1 MLMNDMKK
9 KTMKTNK
16 IIDKDQNWDNINHI
30 KVSQGVDTNPH
41 TIQNKFNNYFTTIQN
56 QNP

>member
-1 MLMNDMKK
+1 MKK
-9 KTMKTNK
+9 KKKKTNK